1 MNFKFEK
8 KLWRLGFDRNW
19 KTIIHGRWQKRLKIV
34 YLFNQIYTNNM
45 TLLLKV
51 LCLIRLRF
59 MLINA
64 SFVGEK
70 LKNRTGVDVYYV
82 IMYKNTSQS
91 SYIYTG
97 IQHLLF
103 A

>member
-1 MNFKFEK
+1 M
-8 KLWRLGFDRNW
+8 
-19 KTIIHGRWQKRLKIV
+19 HGRWQKRLKIV

-97 IQHLLF
+97 IQHLFLHKCLC
-103 A
+103 